1 MVRRVS
7 IPQRIAMDRGFDGL
21 YGLEVIEHSDELV
34 RAQVAVRDEIKQP
47 MGLVHGGLYAS
58 IAESITSMATAVS
71 VMADGQTA
79 VGLSNQTSFLRPI
92 TQGTVHAL
100 ARRRHRGRTTW
111 LWDVEISDDDGRL
124 CALSRMT
131 IAVRAARGAPPPPPD
146 GAGLS
151 MTPSP

>member
-146 GAGLS
+146 GTGPS